1 MRGVAEI
8 GVCSDRDGG
17 DGVEDVP
24 DEPGL
29 EGEGGVAV
37 VGGKGFIFWVFEKND
52 LAFCAVSIVY
62 GVRRSIDCISVIVQV
77 LL

>member
-8 GVCSDRDGG
+8 GVCSDWDGG
-17 DGVEDVP
+17 FGVEDVP

-37 VGGKGFIFWVFEKND
+37 VGGEGFVFGVFEENC
-52 LAFCAVSIVY
+52 LASCAASNGY